1 MAAPFY
7 PPPAPAPPSGPASR
21 VAVVGEQFCAPYT
34 LDLTVTEK
42 SIKITDGAYVVTDVN
57 GNIVFKVK
65 GKFLSLRDHRVL
77 FDAAGNPIL
86 SMQQK
91 AISMHR
97 RWQVFRG
104 DSSNSSDLLFSVK
117 KSGLLQFR
125 TELDVFLASNT
136 AESQCDFKIRGSFH
150 ERSCLI
156 YLGDSTN
163 VLARMHREYT
173 VKNIVLG
180 KDAFGVTIYP
190 NVDYAFVVAL
200 IVILDEI
207 NEDRHD

>member
-1 MAAPFY
+1 MATPFY
-7 PPPAPAPPSGPASR
+7 PPPAPAPPSGPVSKI
-21 VAVVGEQFCAPYT
+21 AVVGEQFCAPYT
-34 LDLTVTEK
+34 VDLTVTEK
-42 SIKITDGAYVVTDVN
+42 AISLTDGDYVVTDVN
-57 GNIVFKVK
+57 GNILFKVK
-65 GKFLSLRDHRVL
+65 GKFLSLRDRRIL
-77 FDAAGNPIL
+77 LDAAGNPLL

-91 AISMHR
+91 MISMHR
-97 RWQVFRG
+97 RWQVYKG
-104 DSSNSSDLLFSVK
+104 DSSNSADLLFSVK
-117 KSGLLQFR
+117 KSSLLQFK
-125 TELDVFLASNT
+125 TELDVFVASNT
-136 AESQCDFKIRGSFH
+136 AESQCDFKVKGSFH

-163 VLARMHREYT
+163 VIARMHREYT

-180 KDAFGVTIYP
+180 KDAFGITIYP

>member
-1 MAAPFY
+1 MATPFY
-7 PPPAPAPPSGPASR
+7 PPPAPAPPSGPASKI
-21 VAVVGEQFCAPYT
+21 AVVGEQFCAPYT
-34 LDLTVTEK
+34 VDLTVTEK
-42 SIKITDGAYVVTDVN
+42 AISLTDGDYVVTDVN
-57 GNIVFKVK
+57 GNILFKVK
-65 GKFLSLRDHRVL
+65 GKFLSLRDRRIL
-77 FDAAGNPIL
+77 LDAAGNPLL

-91 AISMHR
+91 MISMHR
-97 RWQVFRG
+97 RWQVYKG
-104 DSSNSSDLLFSVK
+104 DSSNSADLLFSVK
-117 KSGLLQFR
+117 KSSLLQFK
-125 TELDVFLASNT
+125 TGLDVFVASNT
-136 AESQCDFKIRGSFH
+136 AESQCDFKVKGSFH

-163 VLARMHREYT
+163 VIARMHREYT

-180 KDAFGVTIYP
+180 KDAFGITIYP